1 MSPDAKIDT
10 FTDILRQR
18 ILEREYG
25 TAGRLP
31 SLRMLADQFNT
42 THETMNKVIQRLQ
55 AEGLLISF
63 GRAGVFVNFSQK
75 HLPGITPRF
84 DQFLLEQGLSPIE
97 TNIDEPSIVPAPLEV
112 ANIFNIPIASPVV
125 RRYRR
130 QGATTSPY
138 RLAENFY
145 PPDLVGNEIL
155 TQLQQD
161 VHFDVLEAIRN
172 THGLTLKS
180 IHEDVYARL
189 ATTQEEALLNIVR
202 NTPVFEIQRISKG
215 DDDGVAIMFS
225 RIVAVAH
232 YFVLTYDYVPY
243 WVKE

>member
-1 MSPDAKIDT
+1 MSPDAK
-10 FTDILRQR
+10 FDIIIETLRQR

-31 SLRMLADQFNT
+31 SFRMLADQFNT

-84 DQFLLEQGLSPIE
+84 DQFLLEQGLSPVE
-97 TNIDEPSIVPAPLEV
+97 TDIDEPSIVPAPLEV
-112 ANIFNIPIASPVV
+112 ASIFNIPNASPVV

-130 QGATTSPY
+130 QGTTTTPY

-145 PPDLVGNEIL
+145 PPDLVSNEIL

-161 VHFDVLEAIRN
+161 VHFDILEAIKN

-215 DDDGVAIMFS
+215 DDDGIAIMFS
-225 RIVAVAH
+225 RIVAVAR
-232 YFVLTYDYVPY
+232 YFVLTYNYVPY